1 MLRMRHALILLFT
14 LALMASL
21 AGTAG
26 AQATKIGFVKDEE
39 IKQGYKAW
47 TKAQEQWELERKTW
61 DEQAQTMQTELQELV
76 DQYDKQ
82 KLILSDDKKKEKE
95 AAIRAKQEALDAFTK
110 QIYGPGGTA
119 ERKQQELIGP
129 LLEKVS
135 KAIEAVAVEGGF
147 DVIFTMQSGL
157 GYIKETYDVTA
168 KVLEQLDK
176 LEQ

>member
-1 MLRMRHALILLFT
+1 MMRMNRVLLTAAALLLAVT
-14 LALMASL
+14 LAGSVH
-21 AGTAG
+21 
-26 AQATKIGFVKDEE
+26 AQAMKLGFVKDDE
-39 IKQGYKAW
+39 IKSGYKAW
-47 TKAQEQWELERKTW
+47 AKAQEQWELERKTW
-61 DEQAQTMQTELQELV
+61 DEQAQTMQTELQELME
-76 DQYDKQ
+76 QYDKQ

-95 AAIRAKQEALDAFTK
+95 AAIRAKQEALDAYTK

-129 LLEKVS
+129 LLEKVT

-157 GYIKETYDVTA
+157 GYIKENYNVTA

-176 LEQ
+176 LE